1 MFHSKINFYNF
12 KTFFGE
18 EHFEIK
24 AADFLSCRKGK
35 VIEMKRK
42 DTVEGVSR
50 KLEVFELNG
59 KTFFK
64 GLGAK
69 LSIVIAGVLA
79 VGAVS
84 ITALADFEAIPP
96 SDVNAE
102 ASTTTI
108 QSDPK
113 TAATTVSTTISR
125 QKAGVSE
132 YDLSQTEEVTE
143 PVTTV
148 TKKTSETTTTVK
160 KERTTVAEKSSENKT
175 TVKKEKTTVKETATV
190 AAKTNNASEK
200 EKKTAKKDNKETK
213 VKSAD
218 KKTTTTIV
226 NDVLYV
232 QEDVKLRKKPSTS
245 ADVIKIVKQGEK
257 VNVTGKEKNGFY
269 PVKIGDES
277 GYIMSSYLDS
287 KPYKVTTTEKSV
299 SKEYIGTFK
308 ITAYSASSSA
318 KTASGTSCKAGRTI
332 AAPSRFDFGTK
343 LMFNGNVY
351 TVEDRGSAIVN
362 NVLDLYVD
370 SNSEAVQ
377 WGVRYL
383 KVYKVND

>member
-1 MFHSKINFYNF
+1 M
-12 KTFFGE
+12 
-18 EHFEIK
+18 
-24 AADFLSCRKGK
+24 
-35 VIEMKRK
+35 IEMKRK
-42 DTVEGVSR
+42 DTVERVSR
-50 KLEVFELNG
+50 KLDVFELNG

-84 ITALADFEAIPP
+84 ITAIADFEVITP

-102 ASTTTI
+102 ASTTTT
-108 QSDPK
+108 QSNPK
-113 TAATTVSTTISR
+113 TEATDASAAISWC
-125 QKAGVSE
+125 KAGVTE
-132 YDLSQTEEVTE
+132 YDLTQTEDVTE

-148 TKKTSETTTTVK
+148 TEKTSVKTTTVK
-160 KERTTVAEKSSENKT
+160 KERTTV
-175 TVKKEKTTVKETATV
+175 KETVTV
-190 AAKTNNASEK
+190 AAKTKVSAPK
-200 EKKTAKKDNKETK
+200 TEKKAAKTDNKKTK
-213 VKSAD
+213 IKSTD
-218 KKTTTTIV
+218 KKTTTTMVI
-226 NDVLYV
+226 DVMYV
-232 QEDVKLRKKPSTS
+232 QEDVKFRKKPSTS
-245 ADVIKIVKQGEK
+245 ADVIKIVKKGES
-257 VNVTGKEKNGFY
+257 VDVTGEEKNGFY
-269 PVKIGDES
+269 PVKVKNKS
-277 GYIMSSYLDS
+277 GYIMTSYLES
-287 KPYKVTTTEKSV
+287 KPSKVTTKKVTTTKENV

-318 KTASGTSCKAGRTI
+318 RTASGTTCEAGRTI

-370 SNSEAVQ
+370 TESEAVQ

-383 KVYKVND
+383 EVYKVNN